1 MSSKDLFN
9 EQKIHKTISLNLY
22 CDEIK
27 DAIYENKDPHE
38 NKDVSKNKNASK
50 KNNEKWSYVGV
61 LIVPTEKED
70 KLIKDLKEKC
80 YKGRN
85 TDVEYKNTN
94 SGEKYAIAENMI
106 DYIL

>member
-9 EQKIHKTISLNLY
+9 EQKIHRTIRLNLY

-38 NKDVSKNKNASK
+38 NKDVSK
-50 KNNEKWSYVGV
+50 KNNEKWTYVGV
-61 LIVPTEKED
+61 LLVPTEKED

-80 YKGRN
+80 YKGRD
-85 TDVEYKNTN
+85 TDVEYKSTD
-94 SGEKYAIAENMI
+94 SGEKFAIAKNMI

>member
-9 EQKIHKTISLNLY
+9 EQKIHKTIRLNLY

-27 DAIYENKDPHE
+27 KIAYEKKEGHDKESHKNE
-38 NKDVSKNKNASK
+38 NWTYA
-50 KNNEKWSYVGV
+50 GV

-80 YKGRN
+80 YKGKY
-85 TDVEYKNTN
+85 TDVEYKSTD
-94 SGEKYAIAENMI
+94 SGEKFAIAKNMI

>member
-9 EQKIHKTISLNLY
+9 EQKIHKTIRLNLY

-50 KNNEKWSYVGV
+50 KTMKNGLMSAFF
-61 LIVPTEKED
+61 LC
-70 KLIKDLKEKC
+70 LLKK
-80 YKGRN
+80 KI
-85 TDVEYKNTN
+85 
-94 SGEKYAIAENMI
+94 S
-106 DYIL
+106 